1 MATFYKVRFTS
12 RETGKSIVQ
21 GYSTARRAREVV
33 NLTYSRHAKANTDA
47 EYIGAVPA

>member
-21 GYSTARRAREVV
+21 GYRTARRAKEVV
-33 NLTYSRHAKANTDA
+33 KLTYTRHAKANTDA
-47 EYIGAVPA
+47 EYLGAVQA